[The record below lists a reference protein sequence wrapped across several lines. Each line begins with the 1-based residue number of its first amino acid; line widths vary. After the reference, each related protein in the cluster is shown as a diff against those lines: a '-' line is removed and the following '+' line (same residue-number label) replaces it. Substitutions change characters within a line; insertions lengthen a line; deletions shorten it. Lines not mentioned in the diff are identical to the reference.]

1 MSEAPEGLRFGPVR
15 LMPGVR
21 PSHVV
26 AYLWAAFVSIGI
38 FTYAT
43 ALQPYLLSVNI
54 GLPKD
59 VQGKVSGDLQFW
71 QEIVVMAMVGVFGAL
86 SDRVGRRLVYITG
99 FLVTALAYAA
109 FPFADDTGQ
118 LLIYRIIYAV
128 GVAALGGMLAT
139 VLADYPVDADRGKLT
154 GISFTLNALGAVVFL
169 VVLVNMPQWYRQ
181 AGLSEL
187 DAGRAAYLT
196 VAAVCV
202 ASALVMSGL
211 KPGRP
216 EQATGRLPLV
226 TLLRQGLAAGREP
239 RIALAYAASFAA
251 RADLVIIALF
261 LALWVQNAATDAG
274 ASAAE
279 AAKMMGALFGIVQ
292 GCALL
297 WAPFFGWLADKIDR
311 VTLVIIAVVLSVIG
325 YGWMG
330 FIPDPAAGGA
340 VYGAAALLGIGQ
352 ASGILAS
359 QVLVAQEAPGA
370 IRGAVIGMV
379 GLFGALG
386 ILAISKIGGIAYD
399 DWRPGAPF
407 IIMAAA
413 NLLLLVYA
421 SWVRRQPRRSASRT
435 AVAQPAPEH
444 IEGR

>member
-1 MSEAPEGLRFGPVR
+1 MSGIPAAPPGATFGPVR

-21 PSHVV
+21 PAHVA
-26 AYLWAAFVSIGI
+26 AYLWAAFVSIGV

-43 ALQPYLLSVNI
+43 ALQPYLLNVNI
-54 GLPKD
+54 GVPQA

-71 QEIVVMAMVGVFGAL
+71 QEIVTLAMVGVFGAL

-99 FLVTALAYAA
+99 FLITALAYAA

-118 LLIYRIIYAV
+118 LLIYRVVYAV
-128 GVAALGGMLAT
+128 GIAALSGMLAT

-154 GISFTLNALGAVVFL
+154 GISFALNALGAFLFL
-169 VVLVNMPQWYRQ
+169 VVLVKMPQWYRD

-187 DAGRAAYLT
+187 AAGRAAYLT

-202 ASALVMSGL
+202 VSALVMVFL

-216 EQATGRLPLV
+216 EQVAERVPLM

-239 RIALAYAASFAA
+239 RISLAYAASFAA
-251 RADLVIIALF
+251 RADLVIVALF
-261 LALWVQNAATDAG
+261 LALWVQGAAVIDG
-274 ASAAE
+274 ATPAE
-279 AAKMMGALFGIVQ
+279 AVKMQGALFGIVQ
-292 GCALL
+292 GSALL

-311 VTLVIIAVVLSVIG
+311 VTLVIIAVVLSIVG

-340 VYGAAALLGIGQ
+340 VYGAAAMLGIGQ

-379 GLFGALG
+379 GFFGALG
-386 ILAISKIGGIAYD
+386 ILAISKLGGIAYD

-413 NLLLLVYA
+413 NVVLLAYA
-421 SWVRRQPRRSASRT
+421 LWVRRQPRRA
-435 AVAQPAPEH
+435 A
-444 IEGR
+444 

>member
-21 PSHVV
+21 PSHVA
-26 AYLWAAFVSIGI
+26 AYLWAAFVSIGV

-43 ALQPYLLSVNI
+43 ALQPYLLNVNL
-54 GLPKD
+54 GVPQS

-71 QEIVVMAMVGVFGAL
+71 QEIVTLAMVGVFGAW
-86 SDRVGRRLVYITG
+86 SDRVGRRLVYIVG
-99 FLVTALAYAA
+99 FFITALAYAA

-118 LLIYRIIYAV
+118 LLIYRLIYAV

-154 GISFTLNALGAVVFL
+154 GISFALNALGAFLFL
-169 VVLVNMPQWYRQ
+169 VVLVKMPQWYRD
-181 AGLSEL
+181 AGLSEV

-196 VAAVCV
+196 VAAVCAV
-202 ASALVMSGL
+202 SALIMWGL

-216 EQATGRLPLV
+216 EQITERLPLM
-226 TLLRQGLAAGREP
+226 TLLRRGLAAGREP
-239 RIALAYAASFAA
+239 RISLAYAASFAA
-251 RADLVIIALF
+251 RADLVIVALF
-261 LALWVQNAATDAG
+261 LALWVQSAAIADG
-274 ASAAE
+274 ATPAE
-279 AAKMMGALFGIVQ
+279 AAKMQGALFGIVQ

-297 WAPFFGWLADKIDR
+297 WAPFFGWLADRIDR

-330 FIPDPAAGGA
+330 LIPDPAAGGA
-340 VYGAAALLGIGQ
+340 VYGAAAMLGVGQ

-379 GLFGALG
+379 GFFGALG
-386 ILAISKIGGIAYD
+386 ILAISKVGGIAYD

-413 NLLLLVYA
+413 NLLLFVYA
-421 SWVRRQPRRSASRT
+421 LWVRRQPRRAPS
-435 AVAQPAPEH
+435 AVAAAMPRE
-444 IEGR
+444 